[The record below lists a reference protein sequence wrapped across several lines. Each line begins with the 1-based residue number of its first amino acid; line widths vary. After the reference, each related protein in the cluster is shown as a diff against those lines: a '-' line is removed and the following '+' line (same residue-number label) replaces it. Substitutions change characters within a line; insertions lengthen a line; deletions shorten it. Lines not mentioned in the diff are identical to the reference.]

1 MEVPVPGEYR
11 QGKQQGSR
19 PVDYVDSGTVP
30 VSHPA
35 SAVRRW
41 QLDCGYR
48 KPSIRARRDTEGKE
62 RAHHRWIKEGAKGG
76 LLGVGCWYLGST
88 TGITVLPSKTRANRP
103 ISAAESSSRER
114 KRYRYVRC

>member
-19 PVDYVDSGTVP
+19 PVDYVDSSTVP

-41 QLDCGYR
+41 QLDCGDTESHFLGQETTPRARKGPIIDGSRR
-48 KPSIRARRDTEGKE
+48 KPRADCWE
-62 RAHHRWIKEGAKGG
+62 W
-76 LLGVGCWYLGST
+76 GVGISE
-88 TGITVLPSKTRANRP
+88 VPQVSQDSLPRHALIALSRRRK
-103 ISAAESSSRER
+103 AAQGRE
-114 KRYRYVRC
+114 RYRYVRC